1 MSEEDRLLRAAC
13 KIEGC
18 KPKDLLSHRVTS
30 THVIMIV
37 GPVGFK
43 KIVAVEDLGV
53 GPVSFENTVEAS
65 EPPATFEGLVS
76 PRIWGILVE
85 AKLTDPEAL
94 QGKTNTD
101 LEGVEGLGRA
111 SVREI
116 REALDQLG

>member
-18 KPKDLLSHRVTS
+18 KPKDLLASRVTDRE
-30 THVIMIV
+30 VILIV

-43 KIVAVEDLGV
+43 KRYPLGDLGV
-53 GPVSFENTVEAS
+53 GFDEIAQAS
-65 EPPATFEGLVS
+65 EPPTTFEGLVS

-85 AKLTDPEAL
+85 ADLTDPTTLDEM
-94 QGKTNTD
+94 TNTD

-111 SVREI
+111 SVKEI
-116 REALDQLG
+116 REALSQLG

>member
-1 MSEEDRLLRAAC
+1 MSEEERLLKAAC

-37 GPVGFK
+37 GPVGWK
-43 KIVAVEDLGV
+43 KIVAIEDLGLAPTV
-53 GPVSFENTVEAS
+53 PVAAAS
-65 EPPATFEGLVS
+65 EPPATFEGLVGG
-76 PRIWGILVE
+76 RIWAILVE
-85 AKLTDPEAL
+85 AGLTDPAAL
-94 QGKTNTD
+94 AGMTNTD

-116 REALDQLG
+116 REALDHLG